1 MITSSGV
8 YGVQPPPQQ
17 TQTFSS
23 PDLIPENL
31 EKKRELEEKILKL
44 SELIL
49 SEKFD
54 TLSEEI
60 PENLETFKTL
70 HATPELR
77 VINEKREL
85 EEKILKLSEFILS
98 EKFDTLS
105 EDHRFLLAKQQ
116 NIMQDYS
123 DVLADR
129 ILLFTNE
136 KNSI

>member
-8 YGVQPPPQQ
+8 YGVQPPQQQ
-17 TQTFSS
+17 TQTLSS
-23 PDLIPENL
+23 PDLIPE
-31 EKKRELEEKILKL
+31 K
-44 SELIL
+44 
-49 SEKFD
+49 
-54 TLSEEI
+54 
-60 PENLETFKTL
+60 LETFKAL
-70 HATPELR
+70 HATPSQR